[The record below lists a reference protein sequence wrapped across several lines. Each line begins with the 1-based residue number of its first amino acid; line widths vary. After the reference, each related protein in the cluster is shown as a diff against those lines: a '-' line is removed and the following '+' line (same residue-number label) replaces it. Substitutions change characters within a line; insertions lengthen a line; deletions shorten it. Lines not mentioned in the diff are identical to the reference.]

1 MKKRIKQSG
10 FTTVELLVTLFVAAA
25 FLMSGYQLY
34 NMIIKNGGEARSRVK
49 AGNYAYQLLQQYK
62 LDTTNYI
69 KNPCTAKTTNPI
81 TPSPTVD
88 GLSNVS
94 ASVDISCPYLPT
106 TPSISKIT
114 ITVKYGN
121 PQQLVTEATY
131 ASP

>member
-62 LDTTNYI
+62 LDTTYI
-69 KNPCTAKTTNPI
+69 KNPCIPVPI
-81 TPSPTVD
+81 SQITSSPAVE

-94 ASVDISCPYLPT
+94 ASFDISCPYT
-106 TPSISKIT
+106 STKSISKIT

-121 PQQLVTEATY
+121 PQQSVTETTY